1 MKTFKEPTTDENG
14 GVHYEFNTTLKTNA
28 EASDKAILLTPKGTL
43 TIGEEYSSPSISF
56 YKNNEVEDVVTIK
69 YTKFIYKG
77 EEVKDLQTIYD
88 IIKSLT
94 SIELPSDEEI
104 EEKANKIPI
113 GKWETGVD
121 EEGGYYIEPNTNEKW
136 RWGGSMVGKGQS
148 YILYNVEYIEKEA
161 EKRFPY
167 EKHMGDT
174 WGNGLHEGFIIGAE
188 WMKEQ
193 ILKQNK

>member
-1 MKTFKEPTTDENG
+1 MIKLYTEEQVRKIYDLSFSNLDQDGSCIIDEDEYFKQI
-14 GVHYEFNTTLKTNA
+14 LKT
-28 EASDKAILLTPKGTL
+28 LTP
-43 TIGEEYSSPSISF
+43 
-56 YKNNEVEDVVTIK
+56 
-69 YTKFIYKG
+69 
-77 EEVKDLQTIYD
+77 
-88 IIKSLT
+88 
-94 SIELPSDEEI
+94 IELPSDEEM

-188 WMKEQ
+188 WMKEKIFNQ
-193 ILKQNK
+193 KK

>member
-1 MKTFKEPTTDENG
+1 MEKKKT
-14 GVHYEFNTTLKTNA
+14 L

-56 YKNNEVEDVVTIK
+56 YKNNEVEDVVTIH
-69 YTKFIYKG
+69 YTKFMYKG
-77 EEVKDLQTIYD
+77 EEIKDLQTIYN

-104 EEKANKIPI
+104 KEKANKIPI

-161 EKRFPY
+161 EKAQKLEDAYWNDPDF
-167 EKHMGDT
+167 
-174 WGNGLHEGFIIGAE
+174 
-188 WMKEQ
+188 
-193 ILKQNK
+193 

>member
-1 MKTFKEPTTDENG
+1 MKIYTEEQLQEAYNRGHMDGRLNNTDYSITDG
-14 GVHYEFNTTLKTNA
+14 
-28 EASDKAILLTPKGTL
+28 LTP
-43 TIGEEYSSPSISF
+43 
-56 YKNNEVEDVVTIK
+56 
-69 YTKFIYKG
+69 
-77 EEVKDLQTIYD
+77 
-88 IIKSLT
+88 
-94 SIELPSDEEI
+94 IELPSDEEI

-161 EKRFPY
+161 EKGFPY

-193 ILKQNK
+193 ILNQNK